1 MPIGDILASFEKA
14 QETATAANQKRY
26 EQALA
31 IYDEIIGRYGPGG
44 TFMAGA
50 EAELGRVKERDVS
63 AEMAHSVSTGMYGTT
78 RPGTAGR
85 RWEAEVGAPSRLK
98 LEDLRMERLSQAQ
111 IGKAGAVER
120 VEDVYPDYGM
130 MAQLMA
136 QASSAPSG
144 GVSYGGGGETFPL
157 GRFGETQFPRQVGG
171 GAGVGSYAATPTAG
185 REAAG
190 TAPGPTPDPLKGQQM
205 FTEGGVG
212 MYLGEGRGYLS
223 PEQVDWKDEALEK
236 PVTAAKKK
244 IPTFEEWS
252 AQTGRTSTATYS
264 AVVDMLTKSGQRWGG
279 YK

>member
-120 VEDVYPDYGM
+120 VEDTYPDYSM
-130 MAQLMA
+130 MAGLMS
-136 QASSAPSG
+136 QASAGSAGGGYAPSTG
-144 GVSYGGGGETFPL
+144 YEMGTHPWESGFMGGGFGVSPTLGGPSRVDPST
-157 GRFGETQFPRQVGG
+157 
-171 GAGVGSYAATPTAG
+171 TPDKRT
-185 REAAG
+185 
-190 TAPGPTPDPLKGQQM
+190 PGPYGPVAASEPTVAP
-205 FTEGGVG
+205 
-212 MYLGEGRGYLS
+212 
-223 PEQVDWKDEALEK
+223 K
-236 PVTAAKKK
+236 PTAAKKK